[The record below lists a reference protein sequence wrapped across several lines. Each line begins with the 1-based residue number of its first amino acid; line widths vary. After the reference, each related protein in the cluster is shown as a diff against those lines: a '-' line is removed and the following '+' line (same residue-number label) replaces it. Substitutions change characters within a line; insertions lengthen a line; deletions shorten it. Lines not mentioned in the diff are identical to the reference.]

1 MKGARRHGRL
11 GCILEGARVLAARIL
26 VLHGQVFPMARTFQ
40 DHVVVVTGASRG
52 IGRALALQLAEQR
65 ALLALAA
72 RDEDRL
78 EAVADECRGHGARVI
93 VVPTDVTERLE
104 CQSLMEQT
112 ASTLGAIDTLI
123 NNAGI
128 SVVARFEDIQDLSL
142 ADRVMTVNYLGS
154 VYCTHYALPHLKA
167 AGGRIV
173 GVSSLT
179 GKSGVPL
186 RSVYAA
192 SKHAMAGFFDSLRI
206 EVRKYG
212 VSVTMAYPDFVQ
224 TEVRERAL
232 GPDGKP
238 VGLGPAGQSNF
249 MTAERC
255 AQIILEAAAKRKRE
269 VIMSARGRAG
279 VWLKLIAPS
288 LLDRMARRAMERVHY
303 GTTSADD
310 TETSRQV

>member
-167 AGGRIV
+167 VGGRIV

-192 SKHAMAGFFDSLRI
+192 SKHAMAENRGSQVWRQCDDGLPGFRADRSSRACPGARWETRGTRPSRPI
-206 EVRKYG
+206 ELH
-212 VSVTMAYPDFVQ
+212 DC
-224 TEVRERAL
+224 RAL
-232 GPDGKP
+232 C
-238 VGLGPAGQSNF
+238 SNHS
-249 MTAERC
+249 R
-255 AQIILEAAAKRKRE
+255 
-269 VIMSARGRAG
+269 S
-279 VWLKLIAPS
+279 
-288 LLDRMARRAMERVHY
+288 
-303 GTTSADD
+303 
-310 TETSRQV
+310 SRQAEA